1 MSYHKNE
8 EINKLIIELLD
19 ALCTWERNSGRG
31 STLIL
36 IPHTPDERI
45 VMAQD
50 GKPVDPGRNRAA
62 AYCDHIYFLALRT
75 RKETPGGV

>member
-36 IPHTPDERI
+36 IPHTPD
-45 VMAQD
+45 
-50 GKPVDPGRNRAA
+50 
-62 AYCDHIYFLALRT
+62 
-75 RKETPGGV
+75 